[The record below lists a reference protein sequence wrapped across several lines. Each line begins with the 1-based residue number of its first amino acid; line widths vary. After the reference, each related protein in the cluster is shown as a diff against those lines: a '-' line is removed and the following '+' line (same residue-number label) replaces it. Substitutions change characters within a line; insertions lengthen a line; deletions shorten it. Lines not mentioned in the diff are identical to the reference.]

1 MIERQIKTSKQNNYT
16 YQSRHPDVTAW
27 FGNPE
32 NYTDVILKQINEERM
47 YDPIFA
53 ERSDMVV
60 LDLGANC
67 GLFSLYA
74 ADSCSKIIA
83 VEPTPTTFNVLQEI
97 VKDHVN
103 IAPLQLAI
111 GPHNE
116 MISFFINENSTTN
129 SMLNRNGAETQVQC
143 MTLETLLFK
152 EGLDHVDFIKCDIEG
167 SEMQA
172 LTDATIGPIADKVDF
187 WFVEVHQTDVSE
199 SPWPGNLESNRQQLA
214 ELFQRHGYQT
224 ESVIHDQLFAWK

>member
-1 MIERQIKTSKQNNYT
+1 MIERLIKTSQQQDFV
-16 YQSRHPDVTAW
+16 YQSSHTDIAAW
-27 FGNPE
+27 FDNPE
-32 NYTDVILKQINEERM
+32 NYTDVILKQINEDRM

-53 ERSDMVV
+53 GRTDMTV

-74 ADSCSKIIA
+74 ADSCKKLIA
-83 VEPTPTTFNVLQEI
+83 VEPTPKTFDVLQEI
-97 VKDHVN
+97 VKDHTN
-103 IAPLQLAI
+103 ITPLQLAV

-129 SMLNRNGAETQVQC
+129 SMLNRNGTETQVQC
-143 MTLETLLFK
+143 MTLETLFHMQ
-152 EGLDHVDFIKCDIEG
+152 GLDHVDFIKCDIEG

-172 LTDATIGPIADKVDF
+172 LTDATLGPVADKVKF
-187 WFVEVHQTDVSE
+187 WFVEVHQTDVKE
-199 SPWPGNLESNRQQLA
+199 NAWPGNLGSNRQQLA

-224 ESVIHDQLFAWK
+224 DLVIHDQLFAWK

>member
-1 MIERQIKTSKQNNYT
+1 MIEQIIKTSKNQEFK

-27 FGNPE
+27 FNDPE
-32 NYTDVILKQINEERM
+32 NYTDIILKQINEDRM

-53 ERSDMVV
+53 NRDDMIVI
-60 LDLGANC
+60 DLGANC

-83 VEPTPTTFNVLQEI
+83 VEPTPLTYSVLEEI
-97 VKDHVN
+97 VKDD
-103 IAPLQLAI
+103 IKIKPLQLAV

-129 SMLNRNGAETQVQC
+129 SMLNRNGIETQVQC
-143 MTLETLLFK
+143 MTLETLLHK
-152 EGLDHVDFIKCDIEG
+152 EGLDYVDFIKCDIEG

-172 LTDATIGPIADKVDF
+172 LTDATLGPIADKVKF
-187 WFVEVHQTDVSE
+187 WFIEVHQTNVNE
-199 SPWPGNLESNRQQLA
+199 SGWPGNLESNRQQLA
-214 ELFQRHGYQT
+214 ELFQRHGYTT